1 MRQVKKDLKMLKIL
15 DTLAGGTLIHG
26 MGAAAAAHEILKD
39 RIGSEDEQNAN
50 PKLKLKVP
58 QVRVYEARSC

>member
-1 MRQVKKDLKMLKIL
+1 MKMLKKL

-26 MGAAAAAHEILKD
+26 MGAAAAADEILKD
-39 RIGSEDEQNAN
+39 RIGSVDDLNSH
-50 PKLKLKVP
+50 PKLKLKLP